1 MTRYLHIEVVMSG
14 IVGMQDKLLN
24 QVTCR
29 VKQDILEK
37 TKHSL
42 MLLLCHMFDQTSLL
56 QLYRWQTVGQVHADR
71 GRTTRPQ
78 PAIIVTSQLV
88 TEI

>member
-1 MTRYLHIEVVMSG
+1 
-14 IVGMQDKLLN
+14 
-24 QVTCR
+24 
-29 VKQDILEK
+29 
-37 TKHSL
+37 